1 MLRGGLV
8 TKNII
13 AAFKEYVKSG
23 GRKTT
28 EIVTKSNVSRAI
40 AKSDVK
46 SGIRDRLKSK
56 RTAAMV
62 QRDSLKNKSG
72 TFNRMQRNKK
82 QKEVRELTQDINKL
96 NTSKKINYKM
106 SPGFDKF
113 TDKKLKQSKYQSD
126 LRRFNE
132 GYGRDPRK
140 K

>member
-13 AAFKEYVKSG
+13 AAFKEYIKSG

-96 NTSKKINYKM
+96 K
-106 SPGFDKF
+106 
-113 TDKKLKQSKYQSD
+113 
-126 LRRFNE
+126 
-132 GYGRDPRK
+132 
-140 K
+140 